1 MTGFGKAIMLA
12 ALLAGAHQ
20 SAVAQES
27 GKGKPLPEQLYGRVR
42 VIDGKSLAFT
52 EQKETVRLAGYEA
65 PEIDQTAT
73 SDGIEWPVGQVSKSW
88 LILRTLRRDVNCASL
103 IRAGNNVIIAHCFVG
118 DVNLAASAISDGIGY
133 AYNYP
138 NEPQVPAYFDLERKA
153 RGLGFGVWSAQG
165 LLPPWRYRSEK
176 SNPQAVW
183 SLGDGE
189 TTLAPLPL
197 PPVLRSVAGQGKT
210 LRQEDIR

>member
-1 MTGFGKAIMLA
+1 MTRFREGIILA
-12 ALLAGAHQ
+12 ALLIGTHQ
-20 SAVAQES
+20 SAVAQDS
-27 GKGKPLPEQLYGRVR
+27 GEGKPLPEQIYGRVR

-65 PEIDQTAT
+65 PEIEQTAT
-73 SDGIEWPVGQVSKSW
+73 SDGIEWPVGQVSRSW
-88 LILRTLRRDVNCASL
+88 LILHTLRRDVNCAPL
-103 IRAGNNVIIAHCFVG
+103 QRDGNDVIIAHCFVG

-165 LLPPWRYRSEK
+165 LLPPWQYRYEK
-176 SNPQAVW
+176 SNPQPVQP
-183 SLGDGE
+183 LGDAGI
-189 TTLAPLPL
+189 TLAPLPL
-197 PPVLRSVAGQGKT
+197 PPVLRSVAGQEKT
-210 LRQEDIR
+210 IRQEDTR

>member
-1 MTGFGKAIMLA
+1 MLA

-65 PEIDQTAT
+65 PEIEQTAT
-73 SDGIEWPVGQVSKSW
+73 SDGIEWPVGQVSRSW
-88 LILRTLRRDVNCASL
+88 LILRTLRRDVNCAPL
-103 IRAGNNVIIAHCFVG
+103 IRAGNDVIIAHCFVG

-165 LLPPWRYRSEK
+165 LLPPWRYRYEK
-176 SNPQAVW
+176 ANPVH
-183 SLGDGE
+183 SLGDVGI
-189 TTLAPLPL
+189 TLAPLPL
-197 PPVLRSVAGQGKT
+197 PPVLRSVAGQEKT